1 MGCELFFTTLQ
12 QNFELQQITA
22 WQHQLPDGSQKRKKK
37 KNNKIATAKNTYQ
50 MLEIIREET
59 WKVIESTIL

>member
-1 MGCELFFTTLQ
+1 M
-12 QNFELQQITA
+12 A
-22 WQHQLPDGSQKRKKK
+22 VKKEK
-37 KNNKIATAKNTYQ
+37 KNKQKNPATTKNTYQ